1 MLPVSDRNDWLD
13 RAPSLA
19 QEAEERLQQSANVA
33 CFRIGDACLEVISNH
48 EPFCAELTS
57 LYGDCRVT
65 ECQPGLSRI
74 CCRVSRFAGLPFL
87 FLAFDGVDLA
97 DPFETACTPIRL
109 MKHMQR
115 YAEVSSPLPGWRV
128 LVNVTVGNRLL
139 LASDGRLVLI
149 NLAEAPP
156 GFAVDCVV
164 GTVQRTQTG
173 VLFLHA
179 ACVGISGS
187 GVLLMA
193 PSRSGK
199 TTTAL
204 ALASRGHR
212 LLGDDVAPVRLPTR
226 EVIPLLKAA
235 TLRAG
240 PLPAALEGLKDR
252 VRLGTHTVAVATDD
266 NARLLVR
273 LAGITPFTGGEPLPL
288 RFAFLIDGFA
298 NQSASVSF
306 EPTLREMRKLR
317 PIIGETTL
325 PWGISPGRDLINFLK
340 IVHLLSNLR
349 CYTLK
354 LQLGSPDESAIF
366 IEKLVEGACF

>member
-1 MLPVSDRNDWLD
+1 MALVSDGIDWLD
-13 RAPSLA
+13 RAASVT
-19 QEAEERLQQSANVA
+19 QEAEESLEPSACA
-33 CFRIGDACLEVISNH
+33 TCFRIGDACLEVISNH
-48 EPFCAELTS
+48 EPLSSELLA

-65 ECQPGLSRI
+65 ECQPSLPRI
-74 CCRVSRFAGLPFL
+74 SCRVSCLGDSSLL
-87 FLAFDGVDLA
+87 LLAFDGADGA
-97 DPFETACTPIRL
+97 DPFETAYAPIRL
-109 MKHMQR
+109 MRHMQR
-115 YAEVSSPLPGWRV
+115 YAEVPSPLPGWRV
-128 LVNVTVGNRLL
+128 LVNVTASKRLL
-139 LASDGRLVLI
+139 LASDGRSVLI

-187 GVLLMA
+187 GVLLLA

-204 ALASRGHR
+204 ALAARGHR
-212 LLGDDVAPVRLPTR
+212 LLGDDLAPVRLATR

-235 TLRAG
+235 TFRIG

-252 VRLGTHTVAVATDD
+252 LQPDRYTVGAAIDSAQILVRLGEIIP
-266 NARLLVR
+266 L
-273 LAGITPFTGGEPLPL
+273 IGGGPLPL

-298 NQSASVSF
+298 NQSASEPF
-306 EPTLREMRKLR
+306 EPALSEIKKLR
-317 PIIGETTL
+317 SIIGETTL

-340 IVHLLSNLR
+340 IVNLLSKLR

-354 LQLGSPDESAIF
+354 LQLGSPDQSAIF
-366 IEKLVEGACF
+366 IERMVVGTCS